1 MNKPSK
7 VLLVGG
13 GGYVG
18 VELQRLLAE
27 SNYQVR
33 VLDAFW
39 YPSGRWNK
47 SDGNFV
53 KNSTDPAGIAK

>member
-1 MNKPSK
+1 MSKSIK

-27 SNYQVR
+27 SEYEVR
-33 VLDAFW
+33 VLEI
-39 YPSGRWNK
+39 
-47 SDGNFV
+47 V
-53 KNSTDPAGIAK
+53 K

>member
-33 VLDAFW
+33 VLDTFW
-39 YPSGRWNK
+39 YP
-47 SDGNFV
+47 
-53 KNSTDPAGIAK
+53 